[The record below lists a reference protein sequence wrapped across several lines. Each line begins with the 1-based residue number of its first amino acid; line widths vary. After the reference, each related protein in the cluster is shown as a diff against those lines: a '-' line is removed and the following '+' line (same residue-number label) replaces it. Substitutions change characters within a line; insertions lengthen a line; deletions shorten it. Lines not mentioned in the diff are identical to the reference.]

1 MSFDIATSHEPLA
14 MRGKV
19 KWFDAGKGFGFILPD
34 DGQGDVLLHANVLRA
49 FGQGA
54 VSDGAEI
61 EVMVQQTPRGLQAVE
76 VLLIVPP
83 PMPPTTDMAEVAEVD
98 AETLAGLALEPARVK
113 WFDRV
118 RGFGF
123 ATVFGVEGDVFLHI
137 EVLRRS
143 GFAEVLPGEA
153 VCVRCI
159 DGPRG
164 RMAVLVTP
172 WEAAIVRG
180 DNGDGA

>member
-1 MSFDIATSHEPLA
+1 MSFDSASFPEPRALK
-14 MRGKV
+14 GKV
-19 KWFDAGKGFGFILPD
+19 KWFDAGKGFGFVLPD
-34 DGQGDVLLHANVLRA
+34 EGGGDVLLHANVLRA

-61 EVMVQQTPRGLQAVE
+61 EIKVQQTPRGLQAVE
-76 VLLIVPP
+76 VLMIVPP
-83 PMPPTTDMAEVAEVD
+83 PTPPTTEMAEITEVD
-98 AETLAGLALEPARVK
+98 TETLASLPLEPARVK

-143 GFAEVLPGEA
+143 GFSDVQPGEA
-153 VCVRCI
+153 VGLRAI
-159 DGPRG
+159 DGRRG
-164 RMAVLVTP
+164 RMAVIVTP
-172 WEAAIVRG
+172 WEAALARG
-180 DNGDGA
+180 DTGGA